1 MGPVFGSMDMFKS
14 LNLRKA
20 AILGAA
26 ALALG
31 TAVLPVTDA
40 EARWRG
46 HRGHHRGAYI
56 GAGVLGGALLGGALL
71 APRAYAAPAY
81 VDPGYYE
88 EPSCYLVRERVWDDY
103 RGRWVRVKRR
113 VCE

>member
-1 MGPVFGSMDMFKS
+1 MFKS
-14 LNLRKA
+14 LTFRKV

-31 TAVLPVTDA
+31 TAVLPVNDA

-46 HRGHHRGAYI
+46 HRRGAYI

-71 APRAYAAPAY
+71 APRAYAAPGYYAPAY
-81 VDPGYYE
+81 AAPGYYD
-88 EPSCYLVRERVWDDY
+88 EPSCYIVRKRVWDEY
-103 RGRWVRVKRR
+103 RGHWVRVKQR

>member
-1 MGPVFGSMDMFKS
+1 MFKS
-14 LNLRKA
+14 LTFKKA

-26 ALALG
+26 SLALG
-31 TAVLPVTDA
+31 MAVLPTNNA
-40 EARWRG
+40 EARWR
-46 HRGHHRGAYI
+46 HHHRGAYI
-56 GAGVLGGALLGGALL
+56 GAGVLGGALLGSALL
-71 APRAYAAPAY
+71 APRAYGAPVYAPGPVY
-81 VDPGYYE
+81 VE